1 MGNCIPSRS
10 HVDKVDNS
18 TNGYVVETAA
28 SDGKEVLGDGAVKV
42 FKLAELK
49 SATRNF
55 RPDTV
60 LGEGIS
66 SVVFQGWVDGVTLAP
81 CKAGS
86 GIPIAVKRI
95 IDLDTSRAPHEWQ
108 AEVKFL
114 GAISHPNVVKL
125 LGYCWEEDELLLVY
139 ECMQGGT
146 LDNCLFRSTF
156 FYTTSNLSL
165 LYLLIIWDLKVTR
178 ANPISSSNSYNE
190 GGSEPLS
197 WEIRMRIAVDVA
209 GGLAFLHSLERG
221 GVDHDFKTSSI
232 LLDKNFNAKLS
243 DSGLAEFRT
252 TTVLTSPMSPP
263 IGGIGSFK
271 LITYDYS
278 APEYVAT
285 GHLSSKSIV
294 YTFGVVLSELL
305 TGLRALDRNRPA
317 GQRML
322 VEWVKPYLSNRRN
335 VKKIM
340 DSRLGDQYPLN
351 AALKVSQLVSLCLGA
366 NPKTRPSMEEVLQA
380 LVKIRDHGKS

>member
-146 LDNCLFRSTF
+146 LDNCLFR
-156 FYTTSNLSL
+156 
-165 LYLLIIWDLKVTR
+165 R
-178 ANPISSSNSYNE
+178 
-190 GGSEPLS
+190 GSEPLS